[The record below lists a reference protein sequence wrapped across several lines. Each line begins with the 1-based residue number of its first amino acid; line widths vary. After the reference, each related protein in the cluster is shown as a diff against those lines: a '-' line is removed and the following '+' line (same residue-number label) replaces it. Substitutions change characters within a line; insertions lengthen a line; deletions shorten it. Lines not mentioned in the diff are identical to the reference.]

1 MTVAPEQVL
10 KELAGLWVSLGK
22 QEAEGTGVL
31 RACSMTLVVAAEETE
46 DPQAIWETLAAL
58 MPEHPSRAILLR
70 VSPEP
75 ERAMAARVFSQ
86 CWMPFGQR
94 RQICCEQIEI
104 AVSTAGLPHLPP
116 VLLPLAVP
124 DLPLI
129 FWCRSP
135 ALLAPEL
142 GAMASKTVVDS
153 ARGFDL
159 GTLREWTRAGR
170 VVADLEWTRLTRW
183 RELIARIF
191 ENRDYLARLPAITG
205 VRVAFHGEQP
215 RPAARY
221 MGAWLMECARAA
233 GAQPRLAFEPGA
245 REGGLLRVELQGP
258 GLEVAAERTEAGCA
272 EARVGELIS
281 RISLP
286 RPAEHA
292 LMAEELAIPGRD
304 PVFEAVLAAAPSVP
318 ADLET
323 EPRA

>member
-22 QEAEGTGVL
+22 QEAEGAGVL
-31 RACSMTLVVAAEETE
+31 RACAMTLVVAAEETE

-70 VSPEP
+70 VSSGS
-75 ERAMAARVFSQ
+75 ERGMAARVFAQ

-104 AVSTAGLPHLPP
+104 SVSAGALQHVPP

-129 FWCRSP
+129 FWCRAP
-135 ALLAPEL
+135 RLFAPEL
-142 GAMASKTVVDS
+142 AAMASKTVVDS

-159 GTLREWTRAGR
+159 DALGGH

-191 ENRDYLARLPAITG
+191 ENSDYLARLPAVSE
-205 VRVAFHGEQP
+205 VRVMFNGEQP
-215 RPAARY
+215 PPAARY
-221 MGAWLMECARAA
+221 MGAWLVECARAA
-233 GAQPRLAFEPGA
+233 GAQPRLALEPGA
-245 REGGLLRVELQGP
+245 RMRVELSGP
-258 GLEVAAERTEAGCA
+258 GLDVSAERAEAGCA
-272 EARVGELIS
+272 EVRVGELTT

-304 PVFEAVLAAAPSVP
+304 PVFDRVLAAVAG
-318 ADLET
+318 
-323 EPRA
+323 R